1 MIKRIS
7 LTLSVLVISF
17 VATAQT
23 YSNEL
28 DTVVFDSADD
38 GTSPHSM
45 FDPSTDPDPYSI
57 NEGYSLP
64 TLWMGGN
71 VPTWTNTFVLGP
83 QLPSFPSFGCSSI
96 PGASTILDFL
106 GLDCSDFDFPG
117 FSMAGGLFFD
127 MTATAEVD
135 IDLVNFGQDSMRIV
149 YPAEITTNRPDD
161 NSFNAGEWVSLKTSS
176 DLGDTAV
183 ARLDTYYPSQG
194 HIESW
199 LDFDLETDVSIGFDL
214 NIFGLTYNLQYPLV
228 SASLEDFLEDV
239 VGLSDSRFPIY
250 KVSPVR
256 SYSWGE
262 VNYFD
267 PYGPPIV
274 GQQGWFPNL
283 PSVFQPLFRAFPEC
297 SFPWDQIPN
306 YCQFGQF
313 YSDSLPLEISQGPLT
328 GTLDLPNVT
337 TSTTYAQDAMYA
349 SGQNPYNRL
358 ELSIPDLA
366 AMIIGEIP
374 CGCLEPPEVPATVCL
389 TPEQNA
395 CFAAREALVFAIE
408 HLTFEAGFDLPG
420 FDDDL
425 EVSWALFT
433 AVFALEQDNRVE
445 IEFNPTLYGRYD
457 LPVVVDYEV
466 YDSLGTATPYATG
479 SGNVINYMV
488 GDSIRIKYPCHF
500 TELAI
505 ERAYNIDGQVT
516 SRIGDTY
523 SLEFAM
529 TAGGVAFQIPGF
541 NLFPGFTFS
550 ESIPYPDICW
560 SEECCCGI
568 CVDIPYPCISYYDLT
583 VTFPGVTIPTISFNT
598 CGDLYSLVPGVD
610 AVDFPTPNNDT
621 GDCDSESGALVIFET
636 ELLSAD
642 QLPGGNPFPWWHENT
657 WSFEGFVEEYGKPL
671 IIKANPFSVALDST
685 GLVNL
690 SCNGG
695 NDGEI
700 AVVTTNGSPTFT
712 YSWVGPNGYTSSAQ
726 DISTLEE
733 GDYFLTVTDAN
744 DCEAYTGATLVQPDA
759 LTVSGNVS
767 DILCNGDA
775 NGSVSTIVA
784 GGQAPYTYAWTTAD
798 GSIPASEV
806 NSSSPSGLTAGTY
819 TLTVTDSK
827 GCQII
832 GSYTINEP
840 TLLQEASPALIT
852 NVLCFGESTGAIDV
866 SITGGTEPYT
876 YSWTPG
882 NEPTQDLSGIPQGN
896 YSLLVEDAN
905 GCTIN
910 PSYVVTEPTDLLL
923 SSTSTAVDCYGNNT
937 GAINLTVSGGTPG
950 TGYIYEWY
958 NQTGA
963 LSSTIS
969 EDPANLYAG
978 THTVVVTDQ
987 NGCSDTLET
996 TVTQPDQL
1004 VITDFVITNLDC
1016 FNVPIG
1022 AIDITVNGGIVGT
1035 YTYNWTTPNGSG
1047 LNATNED
1054 QTGLGAGDYNVT
1066 VTDANSCSVN
1076 GNYVVTEPVAA
1087 LTATYTAVDVKCF
1100 GDPTGSIDLT
1110 ADGGTAPYS
1119 YAWST
1124 AGGSGLM
1131 ASDEDQTDLTAGTY
1145 DVVITD
1151 ANGCQF
1157 NVSIVV
1163 SQPAAPLAL
1172 SETHAD
1178 VLCYDGSDGSI
1189 DLTVTG
1195 GTTPYNYQWSNSASI
1210 ILTATTEDLSNIPS
1224 DTYNVLVTDANECTA
1239 TLTVLVAQPA
1249 APLALSNV
1257 NTDVD
1262 CNANATGAIDLTVT
1276 GGTAGY
1282 TYDWDNDGIGDN
1294 DDTEDLSAIVAGQY
1308 NVVVTDLNGCQESL
1322 STTIN
1327 EPVLPITPTVTTTP
1341 VLCFGEA
1348 TGSID
1353 LEVIGGTQPYTYDWD
1368 NDGTGDNDDDQDI
1381 EMLLSGFYQVT
1392 ITDAN
1397 GCTMPAGGFI
1407 SQPAQPL
1414 TITPTVIDPSCY
1426 GYSDGSINLA
1436 ITGGTAPYYVE
1447 WGDTNEFLLNNP
1459 SELLSNLHLGDYFF
1473 RVTDENGCLV
1483 EQYINVGQPDT
1494 INVDITVTDVTC
1506 FGGSDGA
1513 IDLAPTGGTTPYGFV
1528 WSNGSTTQ
1536 NQSNLTSD
1544 DYSFLL
1550 TDAQGC
1556 EYEGAAFVDQSAE
1569 IAVTEE
1575 IIPLSCVDQ
1584 LDAEININTIG
1595 GVQPYT
1601 WLWSNGDVNE
1611 SLIGVGAGDYTL
1623 IVTDDYG
1630 CMQSF
1635 AFTID
1640 PSTVECVNPPNT
1652 FTPNGDNYN
1661 DTWIIENIELYPN
1674 AEVRI
1679 FNRWGNL
1686 LYESVGDYTPWD
1698 GVLNGNPLPSEV
1710 YYYIIKLNNGVDNQ
1724 YNGTVTIIR

>member
-7 LTLSVLVISF
+7 LALCTLALSF
-17 VATAQT
+17 AATAQT
-23 YSNEL
+23 YSNQVEIV
-28 DTVVFDSADD
+28 TFDSADD
-38 GTSPHSM
+38 GQTHGM
-45 FDPSTDPDPYSI
+45 FDPSTEPNPYSI
-57 NEGYSLP
+57 NQGYSLP
-64 TLWMGGN
+64 TLWNGGN
-71 VPTWTNTFVLGP
+71 VPTWTDTYVLGP

-117 FSMAGGLFFD
+117 FSAAAGLFFD
-127 MTATAEVD
+127 MTATAELD
-135 IDLVNFGQDSMRIV
+135 IDFVGFGEDSMRIV

-161 NSFNAGEWVSLKTSS
+161 NSFEAGDWINLTTDYQLNSTN
-176 DLGDTAV
+176 
-183 ARLDTYYPSQG
+183 ARLDTYYPSTG
-194 HIESW
+194 HIEGW

-250 KVSPVR
+250 KVDSVR
-256 SYSWGE
+256 SYCWGE

-267 PYGPPIV
+267 PLGPGVIGEP
-274 GQQGWFPNL
+274 GWFPNL
-283 PSVFQPLFRAFPEC
+283 PTSPINLQSIFRSYPEC
-297 SFPWDQIPN
+297 SFPYDQIPN

-313 YSDSLPLEISQGPLT
+313 YDDQLPLSITQGPIT
-328 GTLDLPNVT
+328 GDLDLPNVT
-337 TSTTYAQDAMYA
+337 TTATFGTRDMHA
-349 SGQNPYNRL
+349 SGFDEYTRIS
-358 ELSIPDLA
+358 LSIPDLV
-366 AMIIGEIP
+366 AMIVGEVP
-374 CGCLEPPEVPATVCL
+374 CGCAEPPVVPATVCPDA
-389 TPEQNA
+389 TTSA
-395 CFAAREALVFAIE
+395 CMAAREAIVFALE
-408 HLTFEAGFDLPG
+408 HLTFEAAFDLPG

-433 AVFALEQDNRVE
+433 AALSLVQENHVDVH
-445 IEFNPTLYGRYD
+445 FTPTIYGRYD
-457 LPVVVDYEV
+457 LPVAVDYQV
-466 YDSLGTATPYATG
+466 YDTLGSLYA
-479 SGNVINYMV
+479 SGQGNTINYLV
-488 GDSIRIKYPCHF
+488 GEQVRIKYPCHF

-505 ERAYNIDGQVT
+505 ERAYNMDGQVAT
-516 SRIGDTY
+516 WIGDEY
-523 SLEFAM
+523 SLQFAM

-541 NLFPGFTFS
+541 NLFPGYTFS
-550 ESIPYPDICW
+550 ESIPYPDVCW
-560 SEECCCGI
+560 TEECCCGI
-568 CVDIPYPCISYYDLT
+568 CVDIPYPCISYYQLT
-583 VTFPGVTIPTISFNT
+583 VSFPSVTIPTISFNT
-598 CGDLYSLVPGVD
+598 CSDVYSLIPGVNEI
-610 AVDFPTPNNDT
+610 DFPTNADDT
-621 GDCDSESGALVIFET
+621 GDCDSESGAFIVYEET
-636 ELLSAD
+636 ILHSDNTPLGDLL
-642 QLPGGNPFPWWHENT
+642 PYWYENT
-657 WSFEGFVEEYGKPL
+657 WSFEGFVEEYGSTL
-671 IIKANPFSVALDST
+671 IIKAKPFSVAIDST
-685 GLVNL
+685 LLVDV
-690 SCNGG
+690 SCFGGTNGTIG
-695 NDGEI
+695 I
-700 AVVTTNGSPTFT
+700 TTTNGSPGFT
-712 YSWVGPNGYTSSAQ
+712 YSWVGPNGFTSTNSNLTGLA
-726 DISTLEE
+726 E
-733 GDYFLTVTDAN
+733 GEYFLTVTDVNGCQAV
-744 DCEAYTGATLVQPDA
+744 TGATLEQPSA
-759 LTVSGNVS
+759 LTLSADVTDV
-767 DILCNGDA
+767 LCNGDA
-775 NGSVSTIVA
+775 NGSISTLVS
-784 GGQAPYTYAWTTAD
+784 GGQPTYTYSWDTN
-798 GSIPASEV
+798 PASGV
-806 NSSSPSGLTAGTY
+806 FSTAQNATGLSAGDY
-819 TLTVTDSK
+819 TLTVTDAK

-832 GSYTINEP
+832 NNYTVNEP
-840 TLLQEASPALIT
+840 SPLVESSPALIMD
-852 NVLCFGESTGAIDV
+852 VACFGESTGSIDV
-866 SITGGTEPYT
+866 SIGGGTEPYT
-876 YSWTPG
+876 YTWTPG
-882 NEPTQDLSGIPQGN
+882 SQTTQDLTGIPQGN

-910 PSYVVTEPTDLLL
+910 PSYTVNEPTDLVL

-937 GAINLTVSGGTPG
+937 GSIDLTVSGGTPG
-950 TGYIYEWY
+950 TGYAYQWY

-963 LSSTIS
+963 MSSTIT
-969 EDPANLYAG
+969 EDPANLFAG

-996 TVTQPDQL
+996 VVTQPDQL
-1004 VITDFVITNLDC
+1004 VISDFVITDLDC

-1022 AIDITVNGGIVGT
+1022 AIDITVSGGIVGT
-1035 YTYNWTTPNGSG
+1035 YTYNWTTPNGAG
-1047 LNATNED
+1047 LVATDED
-1054 QTGLGAGDYNVT
+1054 QTGLNAGDYSVT
-1066 VTDANSCSVN
+1066 VTDANSCTVN
-1076 GNYVVTEPVAA
+1076 GNYVVTEPAAA
-1087 LTATYTAVDVKCF
+1087 LTATYSTVDVKCF
-1100 GDPTGSIDLT
+1100 GDPTGSIDL
-1110 ADGGTAPYS
+1110 AVDGGTAPYS

-1124 AGGSGLM
+1124 VGGSGLI

-1157 NVSIVV
+1157 NVSIVIG
-1163 SQPAAPLAL
+1163 QPAAPLAL

-1178 VLCYDGSDGSI
+1178 VLCYGGNDGSI
-1189 DLTVTG
+1189 DLSVTG
-1195 GTTPYNYQWSNSASI
+1195 GTAPYNYQWSNSASI
-1210 ILTATTEDLSNIPS
+1210 ILTATTEDLTTLPS
-1224 DTYNVLVTDANECTA
+1224 DTYSVLVTDANECTA
-1239 TLTVLVAQPA
+1239 TLTVLVAQPS
-1249 APLALSNV
+1249 APLALTNV

-1282 TYDWDNDGIGDN
+1282 TYDWDNDGVGDN

-1308 NVVVTDLNGCQESL
+1308 NVIVTDLNGCQESL

-1327 EPVLPITPTVTTTP
+1327 EPALPITPTVTTTP
-1341 VLCFGEA
+1341 VLCFGDA

-1381 EMLLSGFYQVT
+1381 DMLLSGFYQVT

-1528 WSNGSTTQ
+1528 WSNGSTIQ
-1536 NQSNLTSD
+1536 NQNNLTSG
-1544 DYSFLL
+1544 DYSFVL

-1556 EYEGAAFVDQSAE
+1556 EYEGAAFVDQSAQIVVAE
-1569 IAVTEE
+1569 QIV
-1575 IIPLSCVDQ
+1575 PLSCIDQ
-1584 LDAEININTIG
+1584 TDAEIDITTTG

-1601 WLWSNGDVNE
+1601 WLWSNGDVDE

-1623 IVTDDYG
+1623 VVTDDYG
-1630 CMQSF
+1630 CVQSF
-1635 AFTID
+1635 DFTID